1 MARQEILF
9 AEAISGIKRAL
20 NRKDD
25 GKHFAQPALSPQT
38 ANASSSTGSDIDGM
52 GEPVTNRGNKLKR
65 KAAFTRQ
72 GRLDNAENYKR
83 VSVRIRF

>member
-1 MARQEILF
+1 
-9 AEAISGIKRAL
+9 
-20 NRKDD
+20 
-25 GKHFAQPALSPQT
+25 
-38 ANASSSTGSDIDGM
+38 M

-83 VSVRIRF
+83 VSDRVLFREL